1 MKEAQTIILA
11 GGDSRRMGSDKGLL
25 KRSGKPFVLKVIEA
39 AKPVSNRVMIITSND
54 EYKRFGQPV
63 YEDLIKGKGP
73 AGGIYTGLSISKYE
87 TNILL
92 SCDIPFIEP
101 SLISVLL
108 SRSGNEDVLIYKDGE
123 TRHPLIGVYKKSVSA
138 HFKKCI
144 SKNILK
150 MEDILKSLNV
160 KELDLPEPMRKQA
173 QNINTKQEYDE
184 LI

>member
-25 KRSGKPFVLKVIEA
+25 KRSGKPFVLRVIES

-63 YEDLIKGKGP
+63 YDDLIKGKGP
-73 AGGIYTGLSISKYE
+73 AGGIYTGLSISMYE
-87 TNILL
+87 TNIIL

-108 SRSGNEDVLIYKDGE
+108 SRSGNEDVLYYKDGE
-123 TRHPLIGVYKKSVSA
+123 TKHPLIGIYKKSAAA

-144 SKNILK
+144 DKNILK
-150 MEDILKSLNV
+150 MEDILKSMKV

-173 QNINTKQEYDE
+173 QNINTKQEFDTMM
-184 LI
+184 